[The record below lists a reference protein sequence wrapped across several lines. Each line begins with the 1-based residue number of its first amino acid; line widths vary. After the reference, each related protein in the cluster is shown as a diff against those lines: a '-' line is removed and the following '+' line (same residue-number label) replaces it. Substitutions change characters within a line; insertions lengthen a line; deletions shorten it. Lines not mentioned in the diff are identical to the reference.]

1 MSVDDF
7 EGMDTDEFQA
17 VCTAFN
23 EHEDNLR
30 HDAWERARIVG
41 TLSVSPYVKG
51 KANPMRILPLPWDG
65 AQKRKP
71 SRPIPGKAEDKR
83 RLEALMKSL
92 RKDGNDIR

>member
-51 KANPMRILPLPWDG
+51 KANPMRILPLPWDKG
-65 AQKRKP
+65 NTHGQRSRPRKP
-71 SRPIPGKAEDKR
+71 GSREEDLKRLKAIMGK
-83 RLEALMKSL
+83 
-92 RKDGNDIR
+92 